1 MKSFWNW
8 ITKMFKT
15 KVVPELEKPE
25 NQKAIIDAGKQLID
39 QVQNK
44 K

>member
-8 ITKMFKT
+8 CKSFFSTNVM
-15 KVVPELEKPE
+15 PELKKPE
-25 NQKAIIDAGKQLID
+25 NQKVIIDAGKQLID